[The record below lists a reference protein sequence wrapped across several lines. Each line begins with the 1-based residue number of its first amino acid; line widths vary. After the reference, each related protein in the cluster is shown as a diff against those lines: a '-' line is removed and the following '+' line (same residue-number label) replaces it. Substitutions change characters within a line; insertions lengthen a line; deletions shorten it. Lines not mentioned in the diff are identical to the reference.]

1 MAACAST
8 RLGRCERNVYAHK
21 RESQADNAIF
31 SEQSGD
37 KEPGTADR
45 IHTGSS
51 TVYRYSSGVELMAA
65 FASLAN
71 VPIVSG
77 RLTIPSQGLWHAD
90 LALATDSPAV
100 PISPSQTLILGTITA
115 TCTVVRLTPWTGEVK
130 ARVVGGAGGWTTT
143 LPGKQYSMPSGSIPT
158 SMVVGDAARAVGEAT
173 PLLDDPAGVASL
185 GPNYFRAYGPAGALL
200 WALTDTGVFP
210 HGWWMDLSGVVHT
223 ETIPVS
229 TISSDFSI
237 SEVDGACGRYVVFT
251 EFAADWLPG
260 ASFSCATGRGT
271 VSRVEHRLENDRMST
286 EVLSA

>member
-1 MAACAST
+1 
-8 RLGRCERNVYAHK
+8 
-21 RESQADNAIF
+21 
-31 SEQSGD
+31 
-37 KEPGTADR
+37 
-45 IHTGSS
+45 
-51 TVYRYSSGVELMAA
+51 MAA

-143 LPGKQYSMPSGSIPT
+143 LPGKQYSMLGGSIPT

-173 PLLDDPAGVASL
+173 PLLDDPAGVTSL

-210 HGWWMDLSGVVHT
+210 NGWWMDLSGVVHT

-229 TISSDFSI
+229 TISSDFRSPR
-237 SEVDGACGRYVVFT
+237 STAPADGTWYSPSLQLTGCPGPRSRVRLDVVQCPAWSTDWRTTGCRRRSWPHEHGPSDRYFARGRPGTGPEAGVLRAVGVHGHVAAPNGVGDGAGVRHCVV
-251 EFAADWLPG
+251 P
-260 ASFSCATGRGT
+260 
-271 VSRVEHRLENDRMST
+271 
-286 EVLSA
+286 